1 MLSSGQGLTT
11 TLTTSQQ
18 LWLVTCTKPAQD
30 QAIWKSVLYT
40 SPSLAVDSSSEG
52 KIILFRRKQSWEGYM
67 LEEYED
73 MEGGKWDWM
82 YFTVYMHNLLENKN
96 IIP

>member
-1 MLSSGQGLTT
+1 
-11 TLTTSQQ
+11 
-18 LWLVTCTKPAQD
+18 
-30 QAIWKSVLYT
+30 
-40 SPSLAVDSSSEG
+40 
-52 KIILFRRKQSWEGYM
+52 M

-73 MEGGKWDWM
+73 MEGGKWGWM